1 MPDRKADPIERD
13 AQGPLRLRAFK
24 GFVLLGLAGL
34 LLLPFG
40 HLSMSRQ
47 RLQDLADAAAIAG
60 GVARVRGEDPDVEA
74 RGRIG
79 RLAPELGP
87 GLSITWPPTRGRFA
101 GMSDAVHVRMKA
113 PWNPPL
119 IGERVAFDME
129 AAATALILPLPSRP
143 ADRAVVRVE

>member
-1 MPDRKADPIERD
+1 MPPRKADPIERD
-13 AQGPLRLRAFK
+13 EQGPARLRAFK
-24 GFVLLGLAGL
+24 GFALLGLAAL
-34 LLLPFG
+34 LLLPFA

-47 RLQDLADAAAIAG
+47 RLQDLADAAATAG
-60 GVARVRGEDPDVEA
+60 GVAMARGEDPVAEA

-87 GLSITWPPTRGRFA
+87 SLSVASPPARGRFA
-101 GMSDAVHVRMKA
+101 GMRDAVHVRMRA

-119 IGERVAFDME
+119 IGEQVNFEME
-129 AAATALILPLPSRP
+129 AAATVLLLPLPSRP